1 MKATLLVLVFA
12 LLAVGAYA
20 QEAASSPAIMTPPAD
35 NLKKPIIFAPAP
47 AANSTDADAPLTG
60 AAPANLKKA
69 VVTENLYGGAIEF
82 VKGRDHHGC
91 PCRKQLPEKFRYD
104 TQFKPEKKARKHH
117 CGCGKKPAPKP
128 EDALPPVIAQLRPRH
143 KKHKKVAAAP
153 CAKPVAAPAPAQ
165 IAPEYYPKKVKKVAA
180 APCAKPVAAAKPATV
195 APEFYPTRAERRARR
210 KARKAKKAAAKK
222 L

>member
-20 QEAASSPAIMTPPAD
+20 QDAVSSPAIMTPPAD

-104 TQFKPEKKARKHH
+104 TQFKAEKKTHKKHH
-117 CGCGKKPAPKP
+117 CGCGKKKATKP

-143 KKHKKVAAAP
+143 KKHKKAAP
-153 CAKPVAAPAPAQ
+153 CAKPVAAAPKPQ

-180 APCAKPVAAAKPATV
+180 APCAKPVAAKPATI